1 MANIKDRTEEAIKH
15 WSAWARSGL
24 FYRNVCRSI
33 ESEYAKSPER
43 FIWEDD
49 VKMRLRQFK
58 FDQKKAEKVESIICK
73 YLVGTEK
80 LVIIACEVYGAGM
93 TYNEIARR
101 LHIPLRSLMRFR
113 ENAFIKIG
121 RNYG

>member
-1 MANIKDRTEEAIKH
+1 MTNIKDRTEEAIKH
-15 WSAWARSGL
+15 WSAWARDNGNWRQTCCS
-24 FYRNVCRSI
+24 F
-33 ESEYAKSPER
+33 ER
-43 FIWEDD
+43 FFVLDKSRYGFPDD
-49 VKMRLRQFK
+49 IEKQYRFK
-58 FDQKKAEKVESIICK
+58 YDQRIAEKVESIICK